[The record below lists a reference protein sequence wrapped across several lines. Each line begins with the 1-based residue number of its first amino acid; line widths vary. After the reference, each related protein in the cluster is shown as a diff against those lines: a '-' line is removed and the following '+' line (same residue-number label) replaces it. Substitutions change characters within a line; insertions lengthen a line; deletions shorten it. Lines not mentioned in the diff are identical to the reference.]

1 MCQGVFTVL
10 WGAWGAAPWGVLPR
24 CPALVGPCL
33 CQHHRLERVKA
44 EDALGGLSWA
54 LVRFCG
60 EVLGESLQVSHPTC
74 SLWAVPCQGS
84 EAELGWTRTGLREG
98 ADCSEHGMGQEDS
111 ASSPGRMGRI
121 SPLVTPVTSF
131 RS

>member
-1 MCQGVFTVL
+1 MPGGVHSAV
-10 WGAWGAAPWGVLPR
+10 GCMGSCSQGVLPR

-33 CQHHRLERVKA
+33 CQWHCPERVEA

-74 SLWAVPCQGS
+74 SLRAVPCQGS

-121 SPLVTPVTSF
+121 SPLVTPVTSC